1 MSCGFCQ
8 RSAPLA
14 NIAWG
19 SCQRSAPLANIA
31 WGSCQRSAPLAQYA
45 TLFGNVGEGVHGYR
59 LFDLA
64 IVDVLATIFGA
75 YILYRWLYYHSWMSF
90 AWILALL
97 FALGI
102 ALHRLFGVRTTI
114 DRLLFP

>member
-1 MSCGFCQ
+1 MSCFFSQRSAPFADIAWGFCQ
-8 RSAPLA
+8 RSAPFA
-14 NIAWG
+14 E
-19 SCQRSAPLANIA
+19 
-31 WGSCQRSAPLAQYA
+31 YA

-59 LFDLA
+59 LFDFA

-75 YILYRWLYYHSWMSF
+75 YLLYRWLKYHSWMSF
-90 AWILALL
+90 FWVLALL

-102 ALHRLFGVRTTI
+102 TLHRLFGVRTTI